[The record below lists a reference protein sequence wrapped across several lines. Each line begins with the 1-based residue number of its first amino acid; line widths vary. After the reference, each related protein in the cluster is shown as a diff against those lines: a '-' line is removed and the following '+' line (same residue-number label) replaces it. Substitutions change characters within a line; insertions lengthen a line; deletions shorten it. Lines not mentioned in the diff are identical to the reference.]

1 MSRIVFLAYYFPPM
15 GGAGTQRAA
24 AFVRHLPSF
33 GIDPLVVC
41 AGERAPGVHTIAHD
55 ESLLAGLP
63 TSLPVTRVPAV
74 DQQVPS
80 RRDRF
85 SPARLIG
92 SSREVAWA
100 RRAADAT
107 VFAARRSDA
116 AAVVVSV
123 SPYVCGHAVPE
134 IRRRT
139 GRPVLLD
146 LRDPWAL
153 DGWRSFRTPLQPA
166 ADRRLMRRSLRAAD
180 LVIANCPAAA
190 AAYRTMADLP
200 AERVVVIPNG
210 FEVEDFPARR
220 RRVRETRPADPDALF
235 RVVHMGTLHDPDPRS
250 ARPRGRRRYACGRLA
265 RHLRSA
271 RTLLQ
276 AAAAVRRDHPEWA
289 ERLRL
294 EFHGQVH
301 PGHEALAR
309 ELGIEDL
316 LDVHPYVD
324 HDQVPGIL
332 ANADAILV
340 PLHGVPSGEEALIVP
355 GKLYEAVASGRPVLA
370 TVPPGDA
377 RRLIRLAGGDSRVL
391 GADDQTGVAG
401 ALAGWLEG
409 AAAGWRPEGAPRE
422 LLHPFRRDRLTARL
436 AASIDA
442 VVNGTAPPADDPW
455 MELADLTSQLDGGTA
470 LAEIGV
476 TPSTRAAA

>member
-1 MSRIVFLAYYFPPM
+1 MSRVVFLAYYFPPM
-15 GGAGTQRAA
+15 GGAGTQRTA

-41 AGERAPGVHTIAHD
+41 AGERTPGAHTIAHD

-63 TSLPVTRVPAV
+63 GSLPVTRVPAV
-74 DQQVPS
+74 DQQSPS
-80 RRDRF
+80 RRDHC
-85 SPARLIG
+85 SPARLIA
-92 SSREVAWA
+92 SAREVAWA

-107 VFAARRSDA
+107 VFAARRADA
-116 AAVVVSV
+116 SAVVVSV
-123 SPYVCGHAVPE
+123 SPYVCGHAVAE

-153 DGWRSFRTPLQPA
+153 DGWRSFRTPVQPA
-166 ADRRLMRRSLRAAD
+166 VDRRLMRRSLRAAD

-190 AAYRTMADLP
+190 AAFRTLADLP

-210 FEVEDFPARR
+210 FEAEDFPARR
-220 RRVRETRPADPDALF
+220 KSVRETRPAHPAGVF
-235 RVVHMGTLHDPDPRS
+235 RIVHVGTLHDPDPRT
-250 ARPRGRRRYACGRLA
+250 ARPRGRRRFACGRLA

-271 RTLLQ
+271 RTLLL
-276 AAAAVRRDHPEWA
+276 AAAAVRRQHPEWA
-289 ERLRL
+289 DRLRL
-294 EFHGQVH
+294 EFYGQVH
-301 PGHEALAR
+301 PGHESLAR
-309 ELGIEDL
+309 DLGIEDL
-316 LDVHPYVD
+316 LQIHPYVD

-340 PLHGVPSGEEALIVP
+340 PLHGVRSGEDALVVP

-391 GADDQTGVAG
+391 AAHDEPGVAD
-401 ALAGWLEG
+401 AIAGWLEG

-442 VVNGTAPPADDPW
+442 VVHGTAPPADDPW
-455 MELADLTSQLDGGTA
+455 MELAELTSRLDGGMPLGELRDA
-470 LAEIGV
+470 AEGLA
-476 TPSTRAAA
+476 A

>member
-1 MSRIVFLAYYFPPM
+1 MSRVVFLAYYFPPM
-15 GGAGTQRAA
+15 GGAGTQRTA

-33 GIDPLVVC
+33 GIDPVVVC
-41 AGERAPGVHTIAHD
+41 AGERTPGAHTIAHD

-63 TSLPVTRVPAV
+63 SSLPVTRVPAV
-74 DQQVPS
+74 DRQAPT
-80 RRDRF
+80 RRDHL
-85 SPARLIG
+85 SGARLIASG
-92 SSREVAWA
+92 REVAWA

-116 AAVVVSV
+116 AAIVVSV
-123 SPYVCGHAVPE
+123 SPYVCGHAVAE

-153 DGWRSFRTPLQPA
+153 DGWRSFRTPVQPM
-166 ADRRLMRRSLRAAD
+166 ADRRIMRRSLRAAD
-180 LVIANCPAAA
+180 LIIANCPAAA
-190 AAYRTMADLP
+190 TAYRDMADLP

-210 FEVEDFPARR
+210 FEAEDFPARR
-220 RRVRETRPADPDALF
+220 RSVREARPADPEVLF
-235 RVVHMGTLHDPDPRS
+235 RVVHVGTLHDPDPRT
-250 ARPRGRRRYACGRLA
+250 ARPCGRRRFACARLA

-271 RTLLQ
+271 RTLLL
-276 AAAAVRRDHPEWA
+276 AAAEVRRQHPDRA
-289 ERLRL
+289 TRLRL
-294 EFHGQVH
+294 EFYGQVH
-301 PGHEALAR
+301 PGHEQLAR
-309 ELGIEDL
+309 ELGIDDML
-316 LDVHPYVD
+316 AIHPYVD
-324 HDQVPGIL
+324 HDRVPGIL
-332 ANADAILV
+332 ASADAILV
-340 PLHGVPSGEEALIVP
+340 PLHDIPAGDEALVVP
-355 GKLYEAVASGRPVLA
+355 GKLYEAIASGRPVLA

-391 GADDQTGVAG
+391 AADDRSGVAD

-442 VVNGTAPPADDPW
+442 VVRGEVPPADDPW
-455 MELADLTSQLDGGTA
+455 MELAELTSRLDGGMP
-470 LAEIGV
+470 LGDLRHPV
-476 TPSTRAAA
+476 GRVAA

>member
-15 GGAGTQRAA
+15 GGAGTQRTA
-24 AFVRHLPSF
+24 AFVRHLPNF
-33 GIDPLVVC
+33 GIDPVVVC
-41 AGERAPGVHTIAHD
+41 GGERAPGVHTIAHD

-63 TSLPVTRVPAV
+63 TSLPVTRVPSV
-74 DQQVPS
+74 DQQVPT

-85 SPARLIG
+85 SPARLIA
-92 SSREVAWA
+92 SARDVAWA

-116 AAVVVSV
+116 AAIVVSV

-190 AAYRTMADLP
+190 AAYRAMADLP

-210 FEVEDFPARR
+210 FEARDFPARR
-220 RRVRETRPADPDALF
+220 RSVRETRPADPDTLF

-250 ARPRGRRRYACGRLA
+250 ARPRGRRRFACGRLA

-271 RTLLQ
+271 RTLLR
-276 AAAAVRRDHPEWA
+276 AAAAVRRDHPAWA
-289 ERLRL
+289 DRLRL

-309 ELGIEDL
+309 DLGIEDL
-316 LDVHPYVD
+316 LSVHPYVD

-332 ANADAILV
+332 SNADAIHV
-340 PLHGVPSGEEALIVP
+340 PLHGVPPGEEALIVP

-391 GADDQTGVAG
+391 AADDEPGVAD

-436 AASIDA
+436 AASIEA
-442 VVNGTAPPADDPW
+442 VVLGTAPPADDPW

-470 LAEIGV
+470 LAEIDA